1 MALNVPVCGE
11 FRMLNFIL
19 NTGSYTNE
27 HPMMRLFVNSWSP
40 ADNDQVTS
48 YTELGAIGGYT
59 AKVLSGGSW
68 AVASGN
74 PSQASFAEQ
83 TWTFTASVGNI
94 FGYHMVHSQALQLL
108 WSERFT
114 GGPYNIVNSG
124 DQIKVTPVF
133 TLE

>member
-19 NTGSYTNE
+19 NTGSYTNA
-27 HPMMRLFVNSWSP
+27 HPMMRLFVNSWS
-40 ADNDQVTS
+40 
-48 YTELGAIGGYT
+48 
-59 AKVLSGGSW
+59 
-68 AVASGN
+68 